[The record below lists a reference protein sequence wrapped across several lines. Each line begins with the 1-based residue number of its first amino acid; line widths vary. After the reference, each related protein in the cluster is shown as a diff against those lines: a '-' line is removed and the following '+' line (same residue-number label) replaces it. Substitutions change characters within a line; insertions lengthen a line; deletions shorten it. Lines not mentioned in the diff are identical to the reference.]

1 MNKYRP
7 TLAPTLAS
15 LLEIHLRSIPGLLIR
30 FANLVLQCLDTFV
43 DCIEE
48 FESNVEIFSKV
59 DAVREI
65 FLDVF
70 RLLLFA
76 LIGSPFELEEVI
88 EIGLDGN
95 AQASIDIFGEMKT
108 TSDQLAEQKYRD
120 RLTFEPSPDSALD
133 LSYPAWLGR
142 S

>member
-15 LLEIHLRSIPGLLIR
+15 LLEIRLRSIPGLLVRLAYLI
-30 FANLVLQCLDTFV
+30 LQCLDTFV

-48 FESNVEIFSKV
+48 FESNVEVFSEV

-76 LIGSPFELEEVI
+76 LIGTPFELEEVI

-108 TSDQLAEQKYRD
+108 TSD
-120 RLTFEPSPDSALD
+120 
-133 LSYPAWLGR
+133 
-142 S
+142 